1 MSDGDRT
8 DHSDHRAG
16 VVPPPASVTSE
27 AVITA
32 PEQQAALTSVK
43 ADTGSYQ
50 LQSMD
55 LVQTKEAPNNKGAEG
70 EGPKFVPPY
79 YNLRYDYTE
88 DPLQTGIG
96 KLSLDFDQIT
106 GKMAKLLGKPEIE
119 SKHAFSL
126 QNLKDT
132 IEHPQLSKSF
142 SESEIQSI
150 RLMANQARRL
160 LDIDMLPKFEPKML
174 QSGKLPTD
182 QMYIS
187 KNSVN
192 NQGKKLGVLRD
203 A

>member
-1 MSDGDRT
+1 MSERDRT
-8 DHSDHRAG
+8 DHSDHPAG
-16 VVPPPASVTSE
+16 VAPPSASVTSE

-32 PEQQAALTSVK
+32 PAQQAALTGAKS
-43 ADTGSYQ
+43 DTGSYN
-50 LQSMD
+50 LQNVD
-55 LVQTKEAPNNKGAEG
+55 FVEAQQPAQGAEG

-96 KLSLDFDQIT
+96 KLSLGFDDIT
-106 GKMAKLLGKPEIE
+106 NKMSKMLGKPDIE

-132 IEHPQLSKSF
+132 IEHPQLSKNF
-142 SESEIQSI
+142 TDPEIQSL

-160 LDIDMLPKFEPKML
+160 IDFDMLPKLEPKML

-182 QMYIS
+182 HMYIS
-187 KNSVN
+187 KDSVN
-192 NQGKKLGVLRD
+192 NAGKKLGVILEV
-203 A
+203 